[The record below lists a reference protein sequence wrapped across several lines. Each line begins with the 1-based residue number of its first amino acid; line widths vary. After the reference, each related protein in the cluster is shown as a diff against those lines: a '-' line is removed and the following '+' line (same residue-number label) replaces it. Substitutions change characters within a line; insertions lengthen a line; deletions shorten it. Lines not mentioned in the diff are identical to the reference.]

1 MTHKIKNFPGGQM
14 VQNLPRNAEDM
25 RSIPSWGTKI
35 PHVAEQLNP
44 CTTTTDPIHWSPCA
58 TARESVHCSGD
69 PA

>member
-35 PHVAEQLNP
+35 PHVTHHGQKIN
-44 CTTTTDPIHWSPCA
+44 
-58 TARESVHCSGD
+58 
-69 PA
+69 